1 MSLVV
6 PTAAQLES
14 VSGMITGYLS
24 LMRMRLFISS
34 ITIDA
39 ATTLASLLA
48 AEATF
53 AGYSPAALST
63 WSTPITEGD
72 GSAGTV
78 SSQGQFTGTSSGG
91 TGSIYGYFLVDSS
104 GTKFYGAELFSGGPV
119 SQPQNVILEVDVT
132 YTALSRY

>member
-6 PTAAQLES
+6 PTAAQLNS
-14 VSGMITGYLS
+14 VSGMISGYLS
-24 LMRMRLFISS
+24 LMYMRLFISN
-34 ITIDA
+34 IAIDA
-39 ATTLASLLA
+39 GTTLSSLLS

-53 AGYSPAALST
+53 SGYAPAPLTT
-63 WSTPITEGD
+63 WTTPVTETD

-78 SSQGQFTGTSSGG
+78 NSQGQFTGTASAG
-91 TGSIYGYFLVDSS
+91 TGSIYGYFLVDSTA
-104 GTKFYGAELFSGGPV
+104 TKFYGAELFSGGPI

>member
-6 PTAAQLES
+6 PTAAQLNS
-14 VSGMITGYLS
+14 VTGMISGYLS
-24 LMRMRLFISS
+24 EMYMGLFISS
-34 ITIDA
+34 VTVDA

-53 AGYSPAALST
+53 SGYSRAALTT
-63 WSTPITEGD
+63 WTTPVTEMD

-78 SSQGQFTGTSSGG
+78 SSQGQFTGTGIGG
-91 TGSIYGYFLVDSS
+91 TGSVYGYFLTDST
-104 GTKFYGAELFSGGPV
+104 GTLFYGAELLSPGPI